1 LKSLEDHP
9 LVGETRSMGMIGAI
23 ELVKDKAKREH
34 FEEPGKVGTICRTHC
49 LENGLVMR
57 AVRDIMVMS
66 PPLVIT
72 TAQIDEMIGLARKA
86 IDATARDIGVV

>member
-1 LKSLEDHP
+1 
-9 LVGETRSMGMIGAI
+9 
-23 ELVKDKAKREH
+23 
-34 FEEPGKVGTICRTHC
+34 
-49 LENGLVMR
+49 MR